1 MIHKHKILLYF
12 LFATSI
18 LTAQN
23 NVSKT
28 WVADLGNGKYK
39 NPILFADYSDPDVC
53 RVGKDYYMTASSFN
67 CVPGLPILHSKDMV
81 NWQLIGHAIDRL
93 EPESIFSKPVHG
105 GGVWA
110 PSIRFHKGYFYIYY
124 GDPDLGIFML
134 KTNNPAGKW
143 SEPVLVKAGKG
154 LIDPAPLWD
163 DDGKVYLVHA
173 YAGSR
178 AGIKSVLTITE
189 LNESGSKA
197 IEPSRIIYDGHEID
211 PTIEGAKFH
220 KRNGYYYIFAPA
232 GGVTNGWQT
241 VLRSENIYGPY
252 ERRVVMAQGDTP
264 INGPHQG
271 AWVDT
276 PEGENWFFHFQ
287 DRGPF
292 GRVVHL
298 QPMVWQNDWPIIGIN
313 ADSDG
318 CGEPVLEYNKPNIT
332 GKHPITTPPESDSF
346 DSNRIGLQ
354 WQWHANP
361 MDWWYYANIDAEKLY
376 LYSVTQP
383 EDFINLWDIPN
394 LLLQKLPSNNFTA
407 TAKLTFKPLDANI
420 GERAGLV
427 VMGMDYAMI
436 SIEKSEDSYVLS
448 QIECKDADKKGNEI
462 VKESTIINDSTFY
475 LRVKVSPSAS
485 CVFSYSLD
493 GENFTQLGDKFISK
507 EGKWIGAKIGF
518 FCSRPSS
525 TNDGGRIEIDW
536 FKVD

>member
-1 MIHKHKILLYF
+1 
-12 LFATSI
+12 
-18 LTAQN
+18 
-23 NVSKT
+23 
-28 WVADLGNGKYK
+28 
-39 NPILFADYSDPDVC
+39 
-53 RVGKDYYMTASSFN
+53 
-67 CVPGLPILHSKDMV
+67 
-81 NWQLIGHAIDRL
+81 
-93 EPESIFSKPVHG
+93 
-105 GGVWA
+105 
-110 PSIRFHKGYFYIYY
+110 
-124 GDPDLGIFML
+124 
-134 KTNNPAGKW
+134 
-143 SEPVLVKAGKG
+143 
-154 LIDPAPLWD
+154 
-163 DDGKVYLVHA
+163 
-173 YAGSR
+173 
-178 AGIKSVLTITE
+178 
-189 LNESGSKA
+189 
-197 IEPSRIIYDGHEID
+197 
-211 PTIEGAKFH
+211 
-220 KRNGYYYIFAPA
+220 
-232 GGVTNGWQT
+232 
-241 VLRSENIYGPY
+241 
-252 ERRVVMAQGDTP
+252 MAQGDSPT
-264 INGPHQG
+264 NGPHQG

-298 QPMVWQNDWPIIGIN
+298 QPMVWKNDWPIIGIDAN
-313 ADSDG
+313 NDG
-318 CGEPVLEYNKPNIT
+318 CGEPVLEYTKPNIA
-332 GKHPITTPPESDSF
+332 GNHPITTPPESDSF

-475 LRVKVSPSAS
+475 LRVKVSPSSS

-493 GENFTQLGDKFISK
+493 GNNFTQLGDEFISK